1 MKRFKRAA
9 ALLLALS
16 MLAAAGCTDQPEE
29 TSSAAESGSSDN
41 SDTSSEPFVEPEVN
55 EVRDTIDALYGT
67 PADRSLKANNVLSGM
82 LPAFSRPA
90 SSEYPGNGG
99 RALTDGVRTQ
109 IFDTQSWVGFNGRE
123 PVTLTF
129 DLGEVVD
136 GLADFEVGAFKSEG
150 YGIGLPT
157 KVAVSVST
165 DGENY
170 VQIGAT
176 LAPNQLSSTEA
187 YSFMLRLAGTVS
199 ARYIKYELGSTSSAW
214 LFIDE
219 VTAIRYEGE
228 IDPDDPSEKP
238 GDVSDYYGDTDIP
251 EITEPEY
258 WDPSESDY
266 TQKLNLI
273 AGLPQQIEQ
282 LASFSAEVATTFY
295 NSKEDATMLTDG
307 KFASKA
313 TYADTAYFRF
323 TNGLGRTI
331 IYDLGKESAVSSF
344 MGSFLFESSSGVN
357 LPRRLVIKASQNG
370 VDWQTIHTTANFQTL
385 ESAARVELT
394 ESFDKTYKARYIKFE
409 FAITT
414 HIYCDELAIY
424 GTKQIPDDAADIVA
438 DEAEDTI
445 YPDKYITPDD
455 FLGVNN
461 MLLSYHC
468 LPNDLEGGR
477 ITVEEYLP
485 HVGYFDREGNLTD
498 TFFDSFLYLP
508 YTAFNYSDNAKSL
521 DGWKFYIE
529 NQFTADRNVDALNT
543 AVGQVKEEL
552 GLDDYTVSVFFSI
565 LYTFTESTSFGD
577 IDGDGVVENFTK
589 IEDRK
594 KAIKWIIDEQV
605 RLFEQGNYE
614 NLELYGFYWF
624 EESIAFSDPHETELI
639 RYASDYLHS
648 LGYKLMWIPYY
659 QASGFSDWKELGF
672 DMACM
677 QPNYAFSGQATID
690 RLYDNAAT
698 TKRLGMCVEIEIN
711 QYDSKADIL
720 RYKEYLAV
728 GAETGYMNAVKC
740 YYQGGVPGAF
750 YYAYKSTD
758 PLINSVYHDTYL
770 FAKGKYDPSEII
782 DGEIADPSDLEMD
795 TTSGRGVT
803 GSLNV
808 ETESDYRVRIE
819 TSPKYGTVR
828 LESNGTVTYTPLSG
842 FAGTDTFTVYLEFL
856 GGDSKTATVTVR
868 VRGS

>member
-55 EVRDTIDALYGT
+55 EVRDRVDALYGT
-67 PADRSLKANNVLSGM
+67 PADRSLKANNALSGL

-295 NSKEDATMLTDG
+295 NSKEDAAMLTDG
-307 KFASKA
+307 KFAGQAAYS
-313 TYADTAYFRF
+313 DPAYFRF
-323 TNGLGRTI
+323 TGGLGRTI
-331 IYDLGKESAVSSF
+331 LYDLGRESAVSSF
-344 MGSFLFESSSGVN
+344 AGSFLYELSTAVG
-357 LPRRLVIKASQNG
+357 LPRRLLIKASQNG
-370 VDWQTIHTTANFQTL
+370 VDWQTIHVTEACKTSET
-385 ESAARVELT
+385 AARVEVA
-394 ESFDKTYKARYIKFE
+394 EAFAQTYRARYIKFV
-409 FAITT
+409 FPVNT
-414 HIYCDELAIY
+414 HVYCDELAVY
-424 GTKQIPDDAADIVA
+424 GTKRIPDDAADLVA
-438 DEAEDTI
+438 DAVEVAV

-461 MLLSYHC
+461 MLLSYNHD
-468 LPNDLEGGR
+468 PASASGGK
-477 ITVEEYLP
+477 TTAEEYMP
-485 HVGYFDREGNLTD
+485 FVGYYDRGGKLAD
-498 TFFDSFLYLP
+498 TFFDSFLFLP
-508 YTAFNYSDNAKSL
+508 YGAYVNE
-521 DGWKFYIE
+521 E
-529 NQFTADRNVDALNT
+529 NGDFTAWNAYVDNVFAEDANVNALSE
-543 AVGQVKEEL
+543 AAERVSEGL
-552 GLDDYTVSVFFSI
+552 GRDVRVSVFFSI
-565 LYTFTESTSFGD
+565 LYTWPDKTSFGD
-577 IDGDGVVENFTK
+577 VDGDGVIEDFSKV
-589 IEDRK
+589 EDRK
-594 KAIKWIIDEQV
+594 KAIKWMIDEQLA
-605 RLFEQGNYE
+605 RFEAGGYD
-614 NLELYGFYWF
+614 NLDLLGFYWF
-624 EESIAFSDPHETELI
+624 EEQITYSDPYETELI

-648 LGYKLMWIPYY
+648 LGYKLMWIPYNY
-659 QASGFSDWKELGF
+659 ASGYSEWKSLGF

-677 QPNYAFSGQATID
+677 QPNYAFRYNETRDI
-690 RLYDNAAT
+690 LYRTAET
-698 TKRLGMCVEIEIN
+698 TKLLGMCVELEIN
-711 QYDSKADIL
+711 DADNPADVA

-728 GAETGYMNAVKC
+728 GAETGYMNAVKV
-740 YYQGGVPGAF
+740 YYQGGLPGEF
-750 YYAYKSTD
+750 YKAYLSDNKYT
-758 PLINSVYHDTYL
+758 NSIYHDTYA
-770 FAKGKYDPSEII
+770 FAKGTFSEETETGR
-782 DGEIADPSDLEMD
+782 DEIVGCEDIELECRAGSGV
-795 TTSGRGVT
+795 SGR
-803 GSLNV
+803 L
-808 ETESDYRVRIE
+808 EIDTEASYSVKLAV
-819 TSPKYGTVR
+819 SPKYGAVR
-828 LESNGTVTYTPLSG
+828 LNADGSFSYTSRRG
-842 FAGTDTFTVYLEFL
+842 FDVSDTFYVYADYGYGLSDPIAITVNV
-856 GGDSKTATVTVR
+856 KP
-868 VRGS
+868 

>member
-99 RALTDGVRTQ
+99 RALTDGVRVQ
-109 IFDTQSWVGFNGRE
+109 AFDSTAWVGFNGRE

-199 ARYIKYELGSTSSAW
+199 ARYIRYEIGAPSNTW

-219 VTAIRYEGE
+219 VTAVRYGAGADGDGPTSGE
-228 IDPDDPSEKP
+228 V
-238 GDVSDYYGDTDIP
+238 GDYYGDTNIP

-266 TQKLNLI
+266 AQERNLI

-295 NSKEDATMLTDG
+295 NSKEDAAMLTDG
-307 KFASKA
+307 KFAGQAAYS
-313 TYADTAYFRF
+313 DPAYFRF
-323 TNGLGRTI
+323 TGGLGRTI
-331 IYDLGKESAVSSF
+331 LYDLGRESAVSSF
-344 MGSFLFESSSGVN
+344 AGSFLYELSTAVG
-357 LPRRLVIKASQNG
+357 LPRRLLIKASQNG
-370 VDWQTIHTTANFQTL
+370 VDWQTIHVTEAFKTSET
-385 ESAARVELT
+385 AARVEVA
-394 ESFDKTYKARYIKFE
+394 EAFAQTYRARYIKFV
-409 FAITT
+409 FPVNT
-414 HIYCDELAIY
+414 HVYCDELAVY
-424 GTKQIPDDAADIVA
+424 GTKRIPDDAADLVA
-438 DEAEDTI
+438 DAVEVAV

-461 MLLSYHC
+461 MLLSYNHD
-468 LPNDLEGGR
+468 PASASGGK
-477 ITVEEYLP
+477 TTAEEYMP
-485 HVGYFDREGNLTD
+485 FVGYYDRGGKLAD
-498 TFFDSFLYLP
+498 TFFDSFLFLP
-508 YTAFNYSDNAKSL
+508 YGAYVNE
-521 DGWKFYIE
+521 E
-529 NQFTADRNVDALNT
+529 NGDFTAWNAYVDNVFAEDANVNALSE
-543 AVGQVKEEL
+543 AAERVSEGL
-552 GLDDYTVSVFFSI
+552 GRDVRVSVFFSI
-565 LYTFTESTSFGD
+565 LYTWPDKTSFGD
-577 IDGDGVVENFTK
+577 VDGDGVIEDFSK
-589 IEDRK
+589 AEDRK
-594 KAIKWIIDEQV
+594 KAIKWIIDEQLS
-605 RLFEQGNYE
+605 RFEAGGYD
-614 NLELYGFYWF
+614 NLDLLGFYWY
-624 EESIAFSDPHETELI
+624 EEQVTYTDPHELELI
-639 RYASDYLHS
+639 RYASDYVHS
-648 LGYKLMWIPYY
+648 LGYKLMWIPWYCAPGY
-659 QASGFSDWKELGF
+659 TDWKELGF

-677 QPNYAFSGQATID
+677 QPNYAFSGQATVE
-690 RLYDNAAT
+690 RLYDNAET
-698 TKRLGMCVEIEIN
+698 TRRLGMCVEIEIG
-711 QYDSKADIL
+711 QYDAQADIL

-728 GAETGYMNAVKC
+728 GAETGYMDAVKC
-740 YYQGGVPGAF
+740 YYQAGMPGAF
-750 YYAYKSTD
+750 YAAWKSAD
-758 PLINSVYHDTYL
+758 PFVNSVYHDTYL
-770 FAKGKYDPSEII
+770 FAKGKYDSSKTA
-782 DGEIADPSDLEMD
+782 GGAIADPSDLELD
-795 TTSGRGVT
+795 TSSGRGVT

-819 TSPKYGTVR
+819 TSPKYGTLR
-828 LESNGTVTYTPLSG
+828 FGGGTVTYTPLAG
-842 FAGTDTFTVYLEFL
+842 FAGTDTFTVYLEYIH
-856 GGDSKTATVTVR
+856 GDSKTATVTVR
-868 VRGS
+868 VHEK

>member
-99 RALTDGVRTQ
+99 KALTDGVRVQ
-109 IFDTQSWVGFNGRE
+109 AFDSTAWVGFNGRE

-136 GLADFEVGAFKSEG
+136 GLADFEVGAFEERD
-150 YGIGLPT
+150 YGIGLPAA
-157 KVAVSVST
+157 VAVSVST
-165 DGENY
+165 DGENFSW
-170 VQIGAT
+170 IGSV
-176 LAPNQLSSTEA
+176 LAPAEVSGTEA
-187 YSFMLRLAGTVS
+187 YPFTLRLAGTVS
-199 ARYIKYELGSTSSAW
+199 ARYIRYEIGAPSNTW

-219 VTAIRYEGE
+219 VTAVRYGAGADGPTSGE
-228 IDPDDPSEKP
+228 V
-238 GDVSDYYGDTDIP
+238 GDYYGDTNIP

-266 TQKLNLI
+266 AQERNLI

-282 LASFSAEVATTFY
+282 LAPFSAEVATTFY
-295 NSKEDATMLTDG
+295 NSKEDAAMLTDG
-307 KFASKA
+307 KFAGQAAYS
-313 TYADTAYFRF
+313 DPAYFRF
-323 TNGLGRTI
+323 TGGLGRTI
-331 IYDLGKESAVSSF
+331 LYDLGRESAVSSF
-344 MGSFLFESSSGVN
+344 AGSFLYELSTAVG
-357 LPRRLVIKASQNG
+357 LPRRLLIKASQNG
-370 VDWQTIHTTANFQTL
+370 VDWQTIHVTEAFKTSET
-385 ESAARVELT
+385 AARVEVA
-394 ESFDKTYKARYIKFE
+394 EAFAQTYRARYIE
-409 FAITT
+409 FVFPVNT
-414 HIYCDELAIY
+414 HVYCDELAVY
-424 GTKQIPDDAADIVA
+424 GTKRIPDDAADIVA
-438 DEAEDTI
+438 DAVEVAV

-485 HVGYFDREGNLTD
+485 HVGYFDREGKLTD

-677 QPNYAFSGQATID
+677 QPNYAFSGQATVE
-690 RLYDNAAT
+690 RLYDNAET
-698 TKRLGMCVEIEIN
+698 TRRLGMCVEIEIG
-711 QYDSKADIL
+711 QYDAQADIL

-728 GAETGYMNAVKC
+728 GAETGYMDAVKC
-740 YYQGGVPGAF
+740 YYQAGMPGAF
-750 YYAYKSTD
+750 YAAWKSAD
-758 PLINSVYHDTYL
+758 PFVNSVYHDTYL
-770 FAKGKYDPSEII
+770 FAKGKYDSNETA
-782 DGEIADPSDLEMD
+782 GGAIADPSDLEMD

-819 TSPKYGTVR
+819 TSPKYGTLR
-828 LESNGTVTYTPLSG
+828 FGGGTVTYTPLAG
-842 FAGTDTFTVYLEFL
+842 FAGTDTFTVYLEYIH
-856 GGDSKTATVTVR
+856 GDSKTATVTVR
-868 VRGS
+868 VHEK

>member
-16 MLAAAGCTDQPEE
+16 MLAAAGCTDKPEE

-99 RALTDGVRTQ
+99 KALTDGVRVQ
-109 IFDTQSWVGFNGRE
+109 AFDSTAWVGFNGRE

-199 ARYIKYELGSTSSAW
+199 ARYIKYEIGTTSSAW

-438 DEAEDTI
+438 DAVEVAV

-461 MLLSYHC
+461 MLLSYNHD
-468 LPNDLEGGR
+468 PASASGGK
-477 ITVEEYLP
+477 TTAEEYMP
-485 HVGYFDREGNLTD
+485 FVGYYDRGGKLAD
-498 TFFDSFLYLP
+498 TFFDSFLFLP
-508 YTAFNYSDNAKSL
+508 YGAYVNE
-521 DGWKFYIE
+521 E
-529 NQFTADRNVDALNT
+529 NGDFTAWNAYVDNVFAEDANVNALSE
-543 AVGQVKEEL
+543 AVEQVSEGL
-552 GLDDYTVSVFFSI
+552 GRDVRVSVFFSI
-565 LYTFTESTSFGD
+565 LYTWPDKTSFGD
-577 IDGDGVVENFTK
+577 VDGDGVVENFTK

-594 KAIKWIIDEQV
+594 KAIKWIIDEQLS
-605 RLFEQGNYE
+605 RFEAGGYD
-614 NLELYGFYWF
+614 NLDLLGFYWY
-624 EESIAFSDPHETELI
+624 EEQVTYTDPHELELI
-639 RYASDYLHS
+639 RYASDYVHS
-648 LGYKLMWIPYY
+648 LGYKLMWIPWYC
-659 QASGFSDWKELGF
+659 APGHTDWKELGF

-677 QPNYAFSGQATID
+677 QPNYAFSGQATVE
-690 RLYDNAAT
+690 RLYDNAET
-698 TKRLGMCVEIEIN
+698 TRRLGMCVEIEIG
-711 QYDSKADIL
+711 QYDAQADIL

-728 GAETGYMNAVKC
+728 GAETGYMDAVKC
-740 YYQGGVPGAF
+740 YYQAGMPGAF
-750 YYAYKSTD
+750 YAAWKSAD
-758 PLINSVYHDTYL
+758 PFVNSVYHDTYL
-770 FAKGKYDPSEII
+770 FAKGKYDSNEAA
-782 DGEIADPSDLEMD
+782 GGAIADPSDLEMD
-795 TTSGRGVT
+795 TSSGRGVT

-808 ETESDYRVRIE
+808 ETESDYRVRIGI
-819 TSPKYGTVR
+819 SPKYGTLR
-828 LESNGTVTYTPLSG
+828 FGGGTVTYTPLAG
-842 FAGTDTFTVYLEFL
+842 FAGTDTFTVYLEYIH
-856 GGDSKTATVTVR
+856 GDSKTATVTVR
-868 VRGS
+868 VHEK

>member
-136 GLADFEVGAFKSEG
+136 GLADFEVGAFEERD
-150 YGIGLPT
+150 YGIGLPAA
-157 KVAVSVST
+157 VAVSVST
-165 DGENY
+165 DGENFSW
-170 VQIGAT
+170 IGSV
-176 LAPNQLSSTEA
+176 LAPAEVSGTEA
-187 YSFMLRLAGTVS
+187 YPFTLRLAGTVS
-199 ARYIKYELGSTSSAW
+199 ARYIRYEIGAPSNTW

-219 VTAIRYEGE
+219 VTAVRYGAGADGDGPTSGE
-228 IDPDDPSEKP
+228 V
-238 GDVSDYYGDTDIP
+238 GDYYGDTNIP

-266 TQKLNLI
+266 AQERNLI

-295 NSKEDATMLTDG
+295 NSKEDAAMLTDG
-307 KFASKA
+307 KFAGQAAYS
-313 TYADTAYFRF
+313 DPAYFRF
-323 TNGLGRTI
+323 TGGLGRTI
-331 IYDLGKESAVSSF
+331 LYDLGRESAVSSF
-344 MGSFLFESSSGVN
+344 AGSFLYELSTAVG
-357 LPRRLVIKASQNG
+357 LPRRLLIKASQNG
-370 VDWQTIHTTANFQTL
+370 VDWQTIHVTEAFKTSET
-385 ESAARVELT
+385 AARVEVA
-394 ESFDKTYKARYIKFE
+394 EAFAQTYRARYIKFV
-409 FAITT
+409 FPVNT
-414 HIYCDELAIY
+414 HVYCDELAVY
-424 GTKQIPDDAADIVA
+424 GTKRIPDDAADLVA

-461 MLLSYHC
+461 MLLSYNHD
-468 LPNDLEGGR
+468 PASASGGK
-477 ITVEEYLP
+477 TTAEEYMP
-485 HVGYFDREGNLTD
+485 FVGYYDRGGKLAD
-498 TFFDSFLYLP
+498 TFFDSFLFLP
-508 YTAFNYSDNAKSL
+508 YGAYVNE
-521 DGWKFYIE
+521 E
-529 NQFTADRNVDALNT
+529 NGDFTAWNAYVDNVFAEDANVNALSE
-543 AVGQVKEEL
+543 AAERVSEGL
-552 GLDDYTVSVFFSI
+552 GRDVRVSVFFSI
-565 LYTFTESTSFGD
+565 LYTWPDKTSFGD
-577 IDGDGVVENFTK
+577 VDGDGVIEDFSK
-589 IEDRK
+589 AEDRK
-594 KAIKWIIDEQV
+594 KAIKWIIDEQLA
-605 RLFEQGNYE
+605 RFEAGGYD
-614 NLELYGFYWF
+614 NLDLLGFYWY
-624 EESIAFSDPHETELI
+624 EEQVTYTDPHELELI
-639 RYASDYLHS
+639 RYASDYVHS
-648 LGYKLMWIPYY
+648 LGYKLMWIPWYCAPGY
-659 QASGFSDWKELGF
+659 TDWKELGF

-677 QPNYAFSGQATID
+677 QPNYAFSGQATVE
-690 RLYDNAAT
+690 RLYDNAET
-698 TKRLGMCVEIEIN
+698 TRRLGMCVEIEIG
-711 QYDSKADIL
+711 QYDAQADIL

-728 GAETGYMNAVKC
+728 GAETGYMDAVKC
-740 YYQGGVPGAF
+740 YYQAGMPGAF
-750 YYAYKSTD
+750 YAAWKSAD
-758 PLINSVYHDTYL
+758 PFVNSVYHDTYL
-770 FAKGKYDPSEII
+770 FAKGKYDSSEAA
-782 DGEIADPSDLEMD
+782 GGAIADPSDLELD

-819 TSPKYGTVR
+819 TSPKYGTLR
-828 LESNGTVTYTPLSG
+828 FGGGTVTYTPLAG
-842 FAGTDTFTVYLEFL
+842 FAGTDTFTVYLEYIH
-856 GGDSKTATVTVR
+856 GDSKTATVTVR
-868 VRGS
+868 VHEK